1 MILEHA
7 ETPAQR
13 QLLAKMAA
21 EPIVIDVHE
30 GSKALQDYLLHLRR
44 RDVQTQL
51 RHLRERIREAERRG
65 DAAVQQRL
73 LQEYTVLSRARQPRH
88 QRGLA

>member
-21 EPIVIDVHE
+21 EPIVIDGHE

-51 RHLRERIREAERRG
+51 RHLRERIREAERCG
-65 DAAVQQRL
+65 DAAAQQRL
-73 LQEYTVLSRARQPRH
+73 LQEYTELSRARQPRH
-88 QRGLA
+88 HRGLA